1 MLGRAL
7 LKGEKRFASVRAD
20 TKLHT
25 MSISRCDFE
34 AKLGPLADLV
44 PDRYLDTADLN
55 DDELVGWQLCF
66 HVFALRVSLLSYRLA
81 QL

>member
-55 DDELVGWQLCF
+55 DDE
-66 HVFALRVSLLSYRLA
+66 
-81 QL
+81 